1 MTAPL
6 QALAMNWSV
15 SISGMRP
22 RESVGVAVPPTWT
35 TQQLMLAPRMPLT
48 VECIVVGLEKPEI
61 PSVNITRP
69 LRALLGSSCM
79 ASVPALTIP
88 SRLVSPGSCYG
99 REGRYEFFYFIS
111 FHIITERMT
120 LIFSLA
126 VSFPMV

>member
-1 MTAPL
+1 MDPSFINEPCIYKQFTRWYPIQHCHKQTLLGAITAPL
-6 QALAMNWSV
+6 QALAMNCSV

-61 PSVNITRP
+61 PSVSMTRP
-69 LRALLGSSCM
+69 FSALLGSNWM

-88 SRLVSPGSCYG
+88 SRLVSPGSWG
-99 REGRYEFFYFIS
+99 
-111 FHIITERMT
+111 
-120 LIFSLA
+120 A
-126 VSFPMV
+126 